1 MKSDTSA
8 SPQRPARI
16 LVVDTDL
23 EAQEGIS
30 RTLQQRGHQVEL
42 SDDVGIVAQCGRRGF
57 DLLVVAPETRLRR
70 GPDPWTQLRLLRDS
84 GGAPPVLVLVL
95 LTASHA
101 ADRAVALEL
110 GADAVL
116 DKPFHP
122 GELRARVHALLRRA
136 RPTAIPSA
144 SAVRFG
150 DWELEPDT
158 RTLVA
163 PTGLQVPLSEAEC
176 ALLQAFLEH
185 PRSTLNRQQLLDM
198 ARGQGVQQ
206 LDRSIDLLVSRLR
219 HKLDDDPRSPRL
231 IHTVRG
237 IGYLFHALA
246 DPAVTGSGLAPD
258 DSLATPRPTT

>member
-1 MKSDTSA
+1 
-8 SPQRPARI
+8 
-16 LVVDTDL
+16 
-23 EAQEGIS
+23 
-30 RTLQQRGHQVEL
+30 
-42 SDDVGIVAQCGRRGF
+42 
-57 DLLVVAPETRLRR
+57 
-70 GPDPWTQLRLLRDS
+70 
-84 GGAPPVLVLVL
+84 VLVL

-110 GADAVL
+110 G
-116 DKPFHP
+116 PMRCWTSPSTP
-122 GELRARVHALLRRA
+122 GNCGPGCTPAP
-136 RPTAIPSA
+136 RPPHGHPSA

-150 DWELEPDT
+150 DWELEPDS

-219 HKLDDDPRSPRL
+219 HKLDDDPAR
-231 IHTVRG
+231 
-237 IGYLFHALA
+237 
-246 DPAVTGSGLAPD
+246 PA
-258 DSLATPRPTT
+258 

>member
-1 MKSDTSA
+1 MKSDYTP

-23 EAQEGIS
+23 EAREAIA

-42 SDDVGIVAQCGRRGF
+42 GEDFGVIPQCGRRGF

-70 GPDPWTQLRLLRDS
+70 GPDPWAQLRLLRDS
-84 GGAPPVLVLVL
+84 GAAPPVLVL

-144 SAVRFG
+144 SSVRFG
-150 DWELEPDT
+150 DWELEPDS

-219 HKLDDDPRSPRL
+219 HKLEDDPRAPRL

-246 DPAVTGSGLAPD
+246 DPAVAGSGLAPD
-258 DSLATPRPTT
+258 DSLTTPRPTT

>member
-1 MKSDTSA
+1 MKSDYTP

-23 EAQEGIS
+23 EVQETIS
-30 RTLQQRGHQVEL
+30 RTLLQRGHQVEV
-42 SDDVGIVAQCGRRGF
+42 SDDVASVATCGRKGF
-57 DLLVVAPETRLRR
+57 DLLVVSPETRLRR
-70 GPDPWTQLRLLRDS
+70 GPDPWTQLRLLRDG
-84 GGAPPVLVLVL
+84 GGAPPVLVL

-150 DWELEPDT
+150 DWELEPDS

-246 DPAVTGSGLAPD
+246 DPSTAGGGLASE
-258 DSLATPRPTT
+258 DSLATPSPTT

>member
-1 MKSDTSA
+1 MKSDYTP

-23 EAQEGIS
+23 EAQETIAQ
-30 RTLQQRGHQVEL
+30 TLRQRGHEVEM
-42 SDDVGIVAQCGRRGF
+42 SDDVGVIAQCGRRGF
-57 DLLVVAPETRLRR
+57 DLLVVSPETRLRR
-70 GPDPWTQLRLLRDS
+70 GPDPWAQLRLLRDS
-84 GGAPPVLVLVL
+84 GGAPPVLVL

-150 DWELEPDT
+150 DWELEPDS

-246 DPAVTGSGLAPD
+246 DPPGQAGGLAPD

>member
-1 MKSDTSA
+1 MKSDYTP

-23 EAQEGIS
+23 EAQETIS
-30 RTLQQRGHQVEL
+30 RTLSQRGHQIEV
-42 SDDVGIVAQCGRRGF
+42 SDDVTSVATCGRKGF
-57 DLLVVAPETRLRR
+57 DLLVVSPETRLRR
-70 GPDPWTQLRLLRDS
+70 GPDPWTQLRLLRDN
-84 GGAPPVLVLVL
+84 GGAPPVLVL

-136 RPTAIPSA
+136 RPTAVPSA

-150 DWELEPDT
+150 DWELEPDS

-219 HKLDDDPRSPRL
+219 HKLDDDPRSPAL
-231 IHTVRG
+231 IYTVRG
-237 IGYLFHALA
+237 ISYMLHILA
-246 DPAVTGSGLAPD
+246 VRTSQMAIVCAD
-258 DSLATPRPTT
+258 DIMWTRYSST

>member
-1 MKSDTSA
+1 MKSNDTP
-8 SPQRPARI
+8 SPPLPARI
-16 LVVDTDL
+16 LVVDIDPETQ
-23 EAQEGIS
+23 EAIA
-30 RTLQQRGHQVEL
+30 RPLQQRGHQVEL
-42 SDDVGIVAQCGRRGF
+42 SEDFGAIAQCGRRGF
-57 DLLVVAPETRLRR
+57 DLLVVAPETRRRR
-70 GPDPWTQLRLLRDS
+70 GPDPWVQLRQLRDS
-84 GGAPPVLVLVL
+84 GASPPVLVL

-136 RPTAIPSA
+136 RPSAVSSA
-144 SAVRFG
+144 SAERFG
-150 DWELEPDT
+150 DWALEPDS

-219 HKLDDDPRSPRL
+219 HKLDDDPRAPRL

-246 DPAVTGSGLAPD
+246 DPSTDGASLASE